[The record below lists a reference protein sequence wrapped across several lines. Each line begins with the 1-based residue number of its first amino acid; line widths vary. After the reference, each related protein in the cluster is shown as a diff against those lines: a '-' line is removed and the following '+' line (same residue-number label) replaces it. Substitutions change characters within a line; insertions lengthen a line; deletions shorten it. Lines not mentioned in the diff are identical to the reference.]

1 MVKSLII
8 NNGKIEGVITSLG
21 IEIKGK
27 SVDLTNGTFLNGLI
41 HVGDKK

>member
-8 NNGKIEGVITSLG
+8 NNGKAEGVITSLG

-27 SVDLTNGTFLNGLI
+27 SRFNEWNFPKRIDSRR
-41 HVGDKK
+41 